1 MLTLKAGNLFM
12 RAPKIYLETSVF
24 NFYFAD
30 DAPDKREDTRRLFE
44 EIWQGKY
51 EPYTSL
57 FVVEELQA
65 ATEPKRSQML
75 DLIKQYDITA
85 LPGENESR
93 RIAGLYVAEG
103 IIPEKYLADALHIA
117 ATTVN
122 ELDFIVSY
130 NFKHIVKL
138 KTITMTEI
146 VNLRENYHKIGIYS
160 PTEVVEYDE

>member
-1 MLTLKAGNLFM
+1 M
-12 RAPKIYLETSVF
+12 RVPKIYLETSVF

-30 DAPDKREDTRRLFE
+30 DAPDKRDDTIRLFE
-44 EIWQGKY
+44 EIRQGKY

-57 FVVEELQA
+57 FVVQELQEA
-65 ATEPKRSQML
+65 PEPKQSQML
-75 DLIKQYDITA
+75 NLITQYGVTA
-85 LPGENESR
+85 LPGDTETR

-103 IIPEKYLADALHIA
+103 IIPGKYLTDALHIA

-122 ELDFIVSY
+122 DLDFIVSY

-146 VNLRENYHKIGIYS
+146 VNLRENYRKIGIYS
-160 PTEVVEYDE
+160 PTEVIEYVE